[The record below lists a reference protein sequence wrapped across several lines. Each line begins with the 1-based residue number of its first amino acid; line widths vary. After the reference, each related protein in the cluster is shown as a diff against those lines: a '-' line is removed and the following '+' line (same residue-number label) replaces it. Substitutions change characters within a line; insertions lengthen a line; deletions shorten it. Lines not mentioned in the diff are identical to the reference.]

1 MTAPTPQITA
11 TDVDRIVPRSRRRRL
26 ALVLAVVV
34 CGGALSLSLYG
45 VTAARERQLAAAQ
58 FKLDAGRR
66 VETIRREV
74 VDRVGVV
81 DALAAFYAGSQT
93 VERNE
98 FRTFTG
104 RLTTEHRETYA
115 LAWAPI
121 VGADKRAAH
130 EEAARK
136 EGYLSYQITE
146 RNARGEYVPAGRR
159 DPYYPIFF
167 IEPLREHR
175 TLLGFDLGSN
185 PACRAAIEQALATGQ
200 PAAAVFPPL
209 ADHDADSNQLYVFQ
223 PASTEDSGNGGRP
236 SGQSNIDGLVL
247 GVFRLGRIVEG
258 ALEYFAEKGID
269 VYIVDASSPAGL
281 TPVYTH
287 PFRLRDES
295 SEPFPAALPETES
308 VHYPPSTIQVA
319 DRTWSIYCVPI
330 QQYLALQHTWGPVGM
345 LWAGLAVTG
354 LLAGYLVL
362 LTGRTQR
369 VQQLVAER
377 TAALR
382 ESESRHR
389 TLFESSRDALMTL
402 EPPSWKFTSC
412 NPATV
417 KMFDVKD
424 EAEFRSLGP
433 WQVSPAMQ
441 PDGRPSVEKV
451 PEMIE
456 TAMREGS
463 HFFEWTHNRLNGK
476 NFPAT
481 VLLTRME
488 LAGQTVL
495 QATVRDITAQK
506 QAEEALHAE
515 QRLLRELLNLQEHD
529 RQLVAYEIHDG
540 LAQQLTAAWF
550 KFQSIEPLREKDPV
564 GAKAMFD
571 AALEMLR
578 ESLAETRRL
587 IGGLRPPILDESGVV
602 AAIDYL
608 VCEQRQRGGP
618 EIEFDHH
625 VEFDRLAAPL
635 EIAVFRIV
643 QECLTNACRYSQSQ
657 KVLVELGQAG
667 GRVLIRVQ
675 DWGIGFDPAQVRG
688 AHFGLRGIR
697 ERARLLGGSATV
709 EAAPAKGTRVIV
721 ELPLLTPQ
729 TENGTVKD
737 P

>member
-11 TDVDRIVPRSRRRRL
+11 TDVDQIVPHSRRRRL

-34 CGGALSLSLYG
+34 CGGALSLSLYA

-58 FKLDAGRR
+58 FNLDADRR
-66 VETIRREV
+66 VDAIRREV
-74 VDRVGVV
+74 ADRVGVV
-81 DALAAFYAGSQT
+81 GALAAFYAGSQT

-98 FRTFTG
+98 FLTFTG
-104 RLTTEHRETYA
+104 PLTTKHRGTYA

-136 EGYLSYQITE
+136 EGYSAYQITE
-146 RNARGEYVPAGRR
+146 RNARGEYVPVGRR
-159 DPYYPIFF
+159 NQYYPIFF

-175 TLLGFDLGSN
+175 ALLGFDLGSN
-185 PACRAAIEQALATGQ
+185 PACRAAIERALATGR
-200 PAAAVFPPL
+200 PAAAASPPL
-209 ADHDADSNQLYVFQ
+209 ADHETDSNQLYVFQ
-223 PASTEDSGNGGRP
+223 PASTEDSGSGSRR
-236 SGQSNIDGLVL
+236 SGQSEIDGLVL
-247 GVFRLGRIVEG
+247 GAFRLGRIVEG

-281 TPVYTH
+281 APVYTH
-287 PFRLRDES
+287 PSRLRGEL
-295 SEPFPAALPETES
+295 SEPAPAALPETES
-308 VHYPPSTIQVA
+308 VHYAGKIEVA
-319 DRTWSIYCVPI
+319 DRTWTIYCVPM
-330 QQYLALQHTWGPVGM
+330 QQYLALQRNWGPLGI
-345 LWAGLAVTG
+345 LCAGLAVTG
-354 LLAGYLVL
+354 LLVGYLAL
-362 LTGRTQR
+362 LTGRTER

-441 PDGRPSVEKV
+441 PDGRPSVEKA

-643 QECLTNACRYSQSQ
+643 QECLTNACRYSQSE

-675 DWGIGFDPAQVRG
+675 DWGIGFDPAQVQG
-688 AHFGLRGIR
+688 EHFGLRGIR

-721 ELPLLTPQ
+721 ELPLLMPQ
-729 TENGTVKD
+729 TDN
-737 P
+737 